1 MPRTLNRHQSRA
13 DRSRVATLSLTLGGL
28 LAVGASLLSV
38 SFADTVPV
46 AVPPAPSDP
55 DCTLT
60 VPDAPL
66 TARGLATPYVL
77 TATDPAKGPCHES
90 NSHQA
95 VFVQATVLD
104 PDTGTVFVYNPLVTD
119 KGSAPAVAP
128 VLPKLPEH
136 AVVGVWFSFDGNTLT
151 LAGHAAAGKCAGR
164 SPMQPFGQFASCNA
178 AEFFSSAWSAQS
190 AGRLV
195 VPPLGMARDGRPC
208 PTTRDLGIVG
218 QDHDGNVTT
227 EYLITARGATA
238 QRTAA
243 TTGRL
248 SGSTVARSAVAPP
261 TGSDNLL
268 LTNFVDPALG
278 CTPWTAP
285 DLADPGSRV
294 TSLALNELQV
304 ANFKASPVGLAPLT
318 GSPTNPPPGGGK
330 DRSRQFPADGNPPP
344 ADHATTADL
353 RTYCQALATVDA
365 QRFLRDKEFTAKAAS
380 PQPGRT
386 LFDFLNQRLADSF
399 TGLGCRQV
407 LAPAPSP
414 TAGGTPTGM
423 PSPTAGETPTGM
435 PSPTAGGTPT
445 VTPSQLPSA
454 FGTHF

>member
-1 MPRTLNRHQSRA
+1 MPRTLNRHQSPGSRGRA
-13 DRSRVATLSLTLGGL
+13 AKLSLTLGGL
-28 LAVGASLLSV
+28 LVVGASLLSV

-46 AVPPAPSDP
+46 AAPPAPSDP

-77 TATDPAKGPCHES
+77 TATDPAKGPCHET

-95 VFVQATVLD
+95 AFVQATVLD

-119 KGSAPAVAP
+119 KGSEPAVAP
-128 VLPKLPEH
+128 VVPKLPEH
-136 AVVGVWFSFDGNTLT
+136 AVVGIWFSFDGNTLT
-151 LAGHAAAGKCAGR
+151 LAGHAAAGRCAGR
-164 SPMQPFGQFASCNA
+164 SPKQPFGQFASCNA
-178 AEFFSSAWSAQS
+178 AEFFNSAWSAQS

-227 EYLITARGATA
+227 EYLITVRGSTA

-248 SGSTVARSAVAPP
+248 SGSTVVRSAVAPP

-268 LTNFVDPALG
+268 LTNFIDPALG

-285 DLADPGSRV
+285 DLADPGSKV

-304 ANFKASPVGLAPLT
+304 ANFKASPVGLAPLP
-318 GSPTNPPPGGGK
+318 GSPTGRPTTAGK
-330 DRSRQFPADGNPPP
+330 DRNRQFPADGNPPR

-353 RTYCQALATVDA
+353 RTYCQALATVDT
-365 QRFLRDKEFTAKAAS
+365 QRLLRDEEFTAKAAS

-399 TGLGCRQV
+399 TGLGCRQF
-407 LAPAPSP
+407 LALAPSP
-414 TAGGTPTGM
+414 TAGGMPTGM
-423 PSPTAGETPTGM
+423 PSQTPTAI
-435 PSPTAGGTPT
+435 
-445 VTPSQLPSA
+445 
-454 FGTHF
+454 GTHF